1 MKKILLPLFVCMSIS
16 SMAQNSMLKNPVKG
30 AVNSNK
36 FDDIFISSNG
46 KDAVLFAVEDS
57 IIYAIDIA
65 DNNAANASV
74 NAITT
79 IPDFVKAK
87 LDPAAGQATFLMDME
102 VNPLSKSLYVLV
114 MNMTATER
122 FILKVEKN
130 GTAISMLDLKNVTY
144 SKLSLGNIYAYDL
157 AFGNNTLYVSAGGF
171 SLDGELNWMAAPF
184 THNAAFTKR
193 KTTFFKSNQ
202 GGAYLTTAPLEK
214 ITIGSVDGKD
224 RIMGVT
230 TCAPGFS
237 VELAKVAGAGLLSI
251 TEDFNVHQ
259 GTSTKVAYMHND
271 KKDWLFNHHGDNL
284 YRIGKKYIDGSQVT
298 ANKIN
303 NNSTKLRDISGNIP
317 LAIPADDMKLVA
329 NNVHMMAYW
338 DRYRLVV
345 LETSPNWGETGA
357 LKMLTVS
364 TETPPPAGLDNPDDI
379 VGELKMYPNPVKDFV
394 LIELPVSVSKANME
408 IVSMEGRIVHSQGI
422 NSNKTTIDVSKIPT
436 GMYRVNMMLEN
447 DRKLSAKLII
457 E

>member
-1 MKKILLPLFVCMSIS
+1 MKKLLLPLFVCMSMS

-79 IPDFVKAK
+79 IPDFVKSK

-130 GTAISMLDLKNVTY
+130 GTAISILDLKNVSY
-144 SKLSLGNIYAYDL
+144 SKLSLGNIHAYDL
-157 AFGNNTLYVSAGGF
+157 AFKNNTLYVSAGGF
-171 SLDGELNWMAAPF
+171 SLDGELNWMPAPF
-184 THNAAFTKR
+184 THNAKFTKR

-202 GGAYLTTAPLEK
+202 GGTYLTTAPLEK
-214 ITIGSVDGKD
+214 ITIGSIDGKD

-237 VELAKVAGAGLLSI
+237 VELAKVAGTGLLSV

-259 GTSTKVAYMHND
+259 GTSTKVAYMHHD
-271 KKDWLFNHHGDNL
+271 KKDWLFNHHDKNL
-284 YRIGKKYIDGSQVT
+284 YRIGKKYIDGSQVA

-303 NNSTKLRDISGNIP
+303 NNSTKLRDLLGNIP
-317 LAIPADDMKLVA
+317 SSIPADDMKLVA

-338 DRYRLVV
+338 DQYRLVV

-364 TETPPPAGLDNPDDI
+364 TETPPPAGLDNLDNI
-379 VGELKMYPNPVKDFV
+379 AGELKMYPNPVRGV
-394 LIELPVSVSKANME
+394 VTMELPATVSKANME
-408 IVSMEGRIVHSQGI
+408 IVSLEGRVALSQAV

-436 GMYRVNMMLEN
+436 GMYMVNMTLEGG
-447 DRKLSAKLII
+447 RKLSSKITI

>member
-36 FDDIFISSNG
+36 FNDIFISSNG
-46 KDAVLFAVEDS
+46 NDAVLFAADDS
-57 IIYAIDIA
+57 AIYAIDIA

-79 IPDFVKAK
+79 IPNFVKSK

-102 VNPLSKSLYVLV
+102 VNPLSKSVYVLV

-130 GTAISMLDLKNVTY
+130 GAAISILDLKNVSY
-144 SKLSLGNIYAYDL
+144 SKLSLGNIRENDM
-157 AFGNNTLYVSAGGF
+157 AFSNNTLYVSAGGF
-171 SLDGELNWMAAPF
+171 NLDGELGWMTAPF
-184 THNAAFTKR
+184 AHNAAFTKR

-237 VELAKVAGAGLLSI
+237 VELANVAGTGLLSV

-259 GTSTKVAYMHND
+259 GNASKSAYMYHD
-271 KKDWLFNHHGDNL
+271 KKDWLFNHHGYDL
-284 YRIGKKYIDGSQVT
+284 YRIGKKYIDGSQVA

-303 NNSTKLRDISGNIP
+303 NNSTKLRDNAGNIVSG
-317 LAIPADDMKLVA
+317 IPADDMKLVA
-329 NNVHMMAYW
+329 NNVYMMAYW
-338 DRYRLVV
+338 DQYRLVV

-364 TETPPPAGLDNPDDI
+364 TETPPPAGLDNVDNI
-379 VGELKMYPNPVKDFV
+379 AGVLKMYPNPVGDFV
-394 LIELPVSVSKANME
+394 TIELPASVSKANME
-408 IVSMEGRIVHSQGI
+408 IVSIEGRVVLSQGI
-422 NSNKTTIDVSKIPT
+422 NSNKTTIDVSKIPA
-436 GMYRVNMMLEN
+436 GMYMVNMTLEN

>member
-1 MKKILLPLFVCMSIS
+1 MKKLLLPLFVCMSIS

-46 KDAVLFAVEDS
+46 KDAVLFAAEDS

-79 IPDFVKAK
+79 IPDFVKSK
-87 LDPAAGQATFLMDME
+87 LDPAAGQATFLMDIE
-102 VNPLSKSLYVLV
+102 VNPLSKSVYVLV

-130 GTAISMLDLKNVTY
+130 GAAISILDLKNVSY
-144 SKLSLGNIYAYDL
+144 SKLSLGNIHEYDM
-157 AFGNNTLYVSAGGF
+157 AFSNNTLYVSAGGF
-171 SLDGELNWMAAPF
+171 SLNGELNWMPAPF
-184 THNAAFTKR
+184 THNASFTKR

-202 GGAYLTTAPLEK
+202 GGTYLTTAPLEK

-237 VELAKVAGAGLLSI
+237 VELSKVAGTGLLSV
-251 TEDFNVHQ
+251 TEDFNVN
-259 GTSTKVAYMHND
+259 GGSSTKTVYMQHD
-271 KKDWLFNHHGDNL
+271 KKDWLFNHHDYAI
-284 YRIGKKYIDGSQVT
+284 YRIGKKYIDGSQVA

-303 NNSTKLRDISGNIP
+303 NNSTELRDLSGNIP
-317 LAIPADDMKLVA
+317 SSIPADDMKLVA
-329 NNVHMMAYW
+329 NNIHKMAYW
-338 DRYRLVV
+338 DRFRLVV
-345 LETSPNWGETGA
+345 LERSPNWGETGA

-364 TETPPPAGLDNPDDI
+364 TETPPPAGLGNLDNI
-379 VGELKMYPNPVKDFV
+379 AGELKMYPNPASGFV
-394 LIELPVSVSKANME
+394 TMELPASINKASME
-408 IVSMEGRIVHSQGI
+408 IVSIDGRVVLAQNI
-422 NSNKTTIDVSKIPT
+422 NSNKATIDVSKVAKGIY
-436 GMYRVNMMLEN
+436 MVNMTLEN
-447 DRKLSAKLII
+447 KQELSSKLII